1 MRPERPS
8 ATTAGALAALLVA
21 AVLTGIALTIPGSG
35 LGVRT
40 EGTGTAH
47 VPCVRSTQC
56 R

>member
-8 ATTAGALAALLVA
+8 ATTAAALAALLAA

-40 EGTGTAH
+40 EGTGTAR
-47 VPCVRSTQC
+47 VACTGSTQC